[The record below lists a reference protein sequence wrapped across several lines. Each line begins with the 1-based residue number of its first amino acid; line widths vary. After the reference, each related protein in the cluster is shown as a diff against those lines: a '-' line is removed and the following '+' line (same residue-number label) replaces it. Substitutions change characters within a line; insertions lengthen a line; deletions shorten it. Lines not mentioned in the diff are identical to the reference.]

1 MKVDDNFIVISEF
14 NKIINDE
21 IKNQPAPF
29 IYEKLGVKYSHFF
42 IDEFQDTSKM
52 QWENL
57 KPLIENSLSSENS
70 SLTIAG
76 DPKQAI
82 YSWRGGDVD
91 EFIRLIKNKSPF
103 YCDKINVEL
112 DINYRLSLIHI

>member
-1 MKVDDNFIVISEF
+1 
-14 NKIINDE
+14 
-21 IKNQPAPF
+21 
-29 IYEKLGVKYSHFF
+29 
-42 IDEFQDTSKM
+42 M

-112 DINYRLSLIHI
+112 DINYRSSKEIVNFNNKLFTYIKNRYSKNNELNKIFDFPIQKYFKDSTC